1 MSIYKSAVN
10 KPVTTLMVFA
20 AVMVAGLYALYHLPI
35 DQFPEIEPPFVT
47 VMTTYSGANASE
59 IETNITELLE
69 DAFNSV
75 QGIKEIYS
83 TSSDNISV
91 ISMEFEWGANL
102 DEAVNDVR
110 SAIDMYYDFLPDGT
124 SRPSIFKLSTSMM
137 PILMYTVT
145 ADESYNG
152 LNKIL
157 EEQVV
162 NPLKRIDGIGSIN
175 VTGAPKRYV
184 YVDVDAKKMDA
195 AGLSL
200 EQVTNAI
207 AVNNMN
213 LPAGNVKM
221 GRETYQLRVEGE
233 FEFSE
238 EIRNLVVGV
247 FNNAPVF
254 IRDIAQVNDTVKD
267 LSLEERSNGAQ
278 AARLTITRQSG
289 ANSVAVCK
297 KVKKELEQLE
307 TNLPT
312 DIETHLVFDTSK
324 FISRSISN
332 LSSALFFALLFVVV
346 VVLFFVGRFRAT
358 LIIAL
363 TIPISLV
370 VAAIYLFATGSSL
383 NIISMSSLSIA
394 IGMVVDDAIVV
405 LENITKHIRRG
416 SNPREAAIYA
426 TNEVW
431 VSVIVTTLVIV
442 AVFMPLTMLG
452 GMTGIMFK
460 ELGWIVTI
468 TVCTS
473 TAAAISLTPM
483 LSSRLLK
490 SRDKDEKPRLYDR
503 TIGKMLDSMDDAY
516 ERLLRKALKHKVLI
530 LLVSIVIFI
539 LSLGLFRFIGTE
551 FMPSADQSRLSAS
564 IELQTGTRVEQTL
577 ETTSAIE
584 QYIMNNCPEVTLLSS
599 STGSIDEAGFAAMMS
614 NSGSHLINLNIRL
627 KDIDQRDRS
636 DIEIAEQIRTYLT
649 TLPEVINYTVSAGGL
664 GMGVMGGA
672 STVDVEILGYDID
685 KTNALAQDVK
695 ILCQNLEGA
704 RDITISRKDD
714 KAELQVVLDKEKLAL
729 HGLNSATVS
738 NFIRSRVYGATAG
751 YFREGGEEYDIV
763 VRLEE
768 QYRNSIT
775 DLEQLSISTATGT
788 MIKLSEIGE
797 IKEFWS
803 PPSIDRQRRER
814 IVKVSVTP
822 VGVSLGEMAASIQTV
837 MNGLEI
843 PQDVIIN
850 IGGDYEEQQESFAD
864 LGLLFLL
871 VIVLVYLVMASQF
884 ESYSRPFVI
893 MFSIPFAVTG
903 AALALW
909 ITGTDL
915 SMIAALG
922 LVLLVG
928 IVVKNGIVLV
938 DFINLMRDRGL
949 EVNEAI
955 AVSGKSRLRPV
966 LMTAATTILGMFPMA
981 LGIGEGSE
989 IWSPMGI
996 TIIGGMVVSTAI
1008 TMILIPVMYG
1018 LVARHGDR
1026 DKQEKARKQFVFMND

>member
-124 SRPSIFKLSTSMM
+124 SRPSIFKLSTNMM
-137 PILMYTVT
+137 PVLMYTVT
-145 ADESYNG
+145 ANESYNG

-267 LSLEERSNGAQ
+267 LSLEERSNGSQ
-278 AARLTITRQSG
+278 AARLSITRQSG
-289 ANSVAVCK
+289 ANSVEVCK
-297 KVKKELEQLE
+297 KVKKQLEQLE
-307 TNLPT
+307 KNLPT
-312 DIETHLVFDTSK
+312 DVKTHLIFDTSK
-324 FISRSISN
+324 FISSSISN
-332 LSSALFFALLFVVV
+332 LASALFFALLFVVV

-370 VAAIYLFATGSSL
+370 VAAIFLFATGSSL

-416 SNPREAAIYA
+416 SNPREASIYA

-473 TAAAISLTPM
+473 TVAAISLTPM

-490 SRDKDEKPRLYDR
+490 SREDEKPRWYDR
-503 TIGKMLDSMDDAY
+503 TIGKMLDRMDEAY
-516 ERLLRKALKHKVLI
+516 ENLLRKALRHKVLI
-530 LLVSIVIFI
+530 LVSSLAIFV

-551 FMPSADQSRLSAS
+551 FLPSADQSRLSAS
-564 IELQTGTRVEQTL
+564 IELQTGIRVEKTL

-584 QYIMNNCPEVTLLSS
+584 QYIMENCPEVTLLSS
-599 STGSIDEAGFAAMMS
+599 STGSLDEAGFAAMFS

-627 KDIDQRDRS
+627 KEINQRKRS
-636 DIEIAEQIRTYLT
+636 DTEIAEQIRSYLG
-649 TLPEVINYTVSAGGL
+649 TLPEVINYTVVAGGT
-664 GMGVMGGA
+664 GMGGGN
-672 STVDVEILGYDID
+672 STVDVEIMGYDFD
-685 KTNALAQDVK
+685 KTNALAQEVK
-695 ILCQNLEGA
+695 ALCQNLDGA
-704 RDITISRKDD
+704 RDISISRKDD
-714 KAELQVVLDKEKLAL
+714 KAELQVVLDKEKMAL

-738 NFIRSRVYGATAG
+738 NFIRNRVYGATAG

-768 QYRNSIT
+768 QYRNSIS
-775 DLEQLSISTATGT
+775 DLEQLSIPTAMGT
-788 MIKLSEIGE
+788 LIKLSEIGE
-797 IKEFWS
+797 IREFWS

-822 VGVSLGEMAASIQTV
+822 VGVSLGEMAASVQTLV
-837 MNGLEI
+837 NGMEI
-843 PQDVIIN
+843 PQGVMVN

-864 LGLLFLL
+864 LGLLFLA

-893 MFSIPFAVTG
+893 MFSVPFAITG
-903 AALALW
+903 ATLALW

-928 IVVKNGIVLV
+928 IIVKNGIVLV

-949 EVNEAI
+949 ELNEAI
-955 AVSGKSRLRPV
+955 AVAGKSRLKPV
-966 LMTAATTILGMFPMA
+966 LMTATTTILGMFPMA

-996 TIIGGMVVSTAI
+996 TIIGGMLVSTAI
-1008 TMILIPVMYG
+1008 TMVLIPVMYG

>member
-124 SRPSIFKLSTSMM
+124 SRPSIFKLSTNMM
-137 PILMYTVT
+137 PVLMYTVT
-145 ADESYNG
+145 ANESYNG

-221 GRETYQLRVEGE
+221 GRENYQLRVEGE

-267 LSLEERSNGAQ
+267 LSLEERSNGSQ
-278 AARLTITRQSG
+278 AARLSITRQSG
-289 ANSVAVCK
+289 ANSVEVCK
-297 KVKKELEQLE
+297 KVKKQLEQLE
-307 TNLPT
+307 KNLPT
-312 DIETHLVFDTSK
+312 DVKTHLIFDTSK
-324 FISRSISN
+324 FISSSISN
-332 LSSALFFALLFVVV
+332 LASALFFALLFVVV

-370 VAAIYLFATGSSL
+370 VAAIFLFATGSSL

-416 SNPREAAIYA
+416 SNPREASIYA

-473 TAAAISLTPM
+473 TVAAISLTPM

-490 SRDKDEKPRLYDR
+490 SREDEKPRWYDR
-503 TIGKMLDSMDDAY
+503 TIGKMLDRMDEAY
-516 ERLLRKALKHKVLI
+516 ENLLRKALRHKVLI
-530 LLVSIVIFI
+530 LVSSLAIFV

-551 FMPSADQSRLSAS
+551 FLPSADQSRLSAS
-564 IELQTGTRVEQTL
+564 IELQTGTRVEKTL

-584 QYIMNNCPEVTLLSS
+584 QYIMENCPEVTLLSS
-599 STGSIDEAGFAAMMS
+599 STGSLDEAGFAAMFS

-627 KDIDQRDRS
+627 KEINQRKRS
-636 DIEIAEQIRTYLT
+636 DTEIAEQIRSYLG
-649 TLPEVINYTVSAGGL
+649 TLPEVINYTVVAGGT
-664 GMGVMGGA
+664 GMGGGN
-672 STVDVEILGYDID
+672 STVDVEIMGYDFD
-685 KTNALAQDVK
+685 KTNALAQEVK
-695 ILCQNLEGA
+695 ALCQNLDGA
-704 RDITISRKDD
+704 RDISISRKDD
-714 KAELQVVLDKEKLAL
+714 KAELQVVLDKEKMAL

-738 NFIRSRVYGATAG
+738 NFIRNRVYGATAG

-768 QYRNSIT
+768 QYRNSIS
-775 DLEQLSISTATGT
+775 DLNQLSIPTAMGT
-788 MIKLSEIGE
+788 LIKLSEIGE
-797 IKEFWS
+797 IREFWS

-822 VGVSLGEMAASIQTV
+822 VGVSLGEMAASVQTLV
-837 MNGLEI
+837 NGMEI
-843 PQDVIIN
+843 PQGVMVN

-864 LGLLFLL
+864 LGLLFLA

-893 MFSIPFAVTG
+893 MFSVPFAITG

-949 EVNEAI
+949 ELNEAI
-955 AVSGKSRLRPV
+955 AVAGKSRLKPV
-966 LMTAATTILGMFPMA
+966 LMTATTTILGMFPMA

-996 TIIGGMVVSTAI
+996 TIIGGMLVSTAI
-1008 TMILIPVMYG
+1008 TMVLIPVMYG

>member
-124 SRPSIFKLSTSMM
+124 SRPSIFKLSTNMM
-137 PILMYTVT
+137 PVLMYTVT
-145 ADESYNG
+145 ANESYNG

-267 LSLEERSNGAQ
+267 LSLEERSNGSQ
-278 AARLTITRQSG
+278 AARLSITRQSG
-289 ANSVAVCK
+289 ANSVEVCK
-297 KVKKELEQLE
+297 KVKKQLDQLE
-307 TNLPT
+307 KNLPT
-312 DIETHLVFDTSK
+312 DVKTHLIFDTSK
-324 FISRSISN
+324 FISSSISN
-332 LSSALFFALLFVVV
+332 LASALFFALLFVVV

-370 VAAIYLFATGSSL
+370 VAAIFLFATGSSL

-416 SNPREAAIYA
+416 SNPREASIYA

-473 TAAAISLTPM
+473 TVAAISLTPM

-490 SRDKDEKPRLYDR
+490 SREDEKPRWYDR
-503 TIGKMLDSMDDAY
+503 TIGKMLDRMDEAY
-516 ERLLRKALKHKVLI
+516 ENLLRKALRHKVLI
-530 LLVSIVIFI
+530 LVSSLAIFV

-551 FMPSADQSRLSAS
+551 FLPSADQSRLSAS
-564 IELQTGTRVEQTL
+564 IELQTGTRVEKTL

-584 QYIMNNCPEVTLLSS
+584 QYIMENCPEVTLLSS
-599 STGSIDEAGFAAMMS
+599 STGSLDEAGFAAMFS

-627 KDIDQRDRS
+627 KEINQRKRS
-636 DIEIAEQIRTYLT
+636 DTEIAEQIRSYLG
-649 TLPEVINYTVSAGGL
+649 TLPEVINYTVVAGGT
-664 GMGVMGGA
+664 GMGGGN
-672 STVDVEILGYDID
+672 STVDVEIMGYDFD
-685 KTNALAQDVK
+685 KTNALAQEVK
-695 ILCQNLEGA
+695 ALCQNLDGA
-704 RDITISRKDD
+704 RDISISRKDD
-714 KAELQVVLDKEKLAL
+714 KAELQVVLDKEKMAL

-738 NFIRSRVYGATAG
+738 NFIRNRVYGATAG

-768 QYRNSIT
+768 EYRNSIS
-775 DLEQLSISTATGT
+775 DLEQLSIPTAMGT
-788 MIKLSEIGE
+788 LIKLSEIGE
-797 IKEFWS
+797 IREFWS

-822 VGVSLGEMAASIQTV
+822 VGVSLGEMAASVQTLV
-837 MNGLEI
+837 NGMEI
-843 PQDVIIN
+843 PQGVMVN

-864 LGLLFLL
+864 LGLLFLA

-893 MFSIPFAVTG
+893 MFSVPFAITG

-949 EVNEAI
+949 ELNEAI
-955 AVSGKSRLRPV
+955 AVAGKSRLKPV
-966 LMTAATTILGMFPMA
+966 LMTATTTILGMFPMA

-996 TIIGGMVVSTAI
+996 TIIGGMLVSTAI
-1008 TMILIPVMYG
+1008 TMVLIPVMYG

>member
-124 SRPSIFKLSTSMM
+124 SRPSIFKLSTNMM
-137 PILMYTVT
+137 PVLMYTVT
-145 ADESYNG
+145 ANESYNG

-267 LSLEERSNGAQ
+267 LSLEERSNGSQ
-278 AARLTITRQSG
+278 AARLSITRQSG
-289 ANSVAVCK
+289 ANSVEVCK
-297 KVKKELEQLE
+297 KVKKQLDQLE
-307 TNLPT
+307 KNLPT
-312 DIETHLVFDTSK
+312 DVKTHLIFDTSK
-324 FISRSISN
+324 FISSSISN
-332 LSSALFFALLFVVV
+332 LASALFFALLFVVV

-370 VAAIYLFATGSSL
+370 VAAIFLFATGSSL

-416 SNPREAAIYA
+416 SNPREASIYA

-473 TAAAISLTPM
+473 TVAAISLTPM

-490 SRDKDEKPRLYDR
+490 SREDEKPRWYDR
-503 TIGKMLDSMDDAY
+503 TIGKMLDRMDEAY
-516 ERLLRKALKHKVLI
+516 ENLLRKALRHKVLI
-530 LLVSIVIFI
+530 LVSSLAIFV

-551 FMPSADQSRLSAS
+551 FLPSADQSRLSAS
-564 IELQTGTRVEQTL
+564 IELQTGIRVEKTL

-584 QYIMNNCPEVTLLSS
+584 QYIMENCPEVTLLSS
-599 STGSIDEAGFAAMMS
+599 STGSLDEAGFAAMFS

-627 KDIDQRDRS
+627 KEINQRKRS
-636 DIEIAEQIRTYLT
+636 DTEIAEQIRSYLG
-649 TLPEVINYTVSAGGL
+649 TLPEVINYTVVAGGT
-664 GMGVMGGA
+664 GMGGGN
-672 STVDVEILGYDID
+672 STVDVEIMGYDFD
-685 KTNALAQDVK
+685 KTNALAQEVK
-695 ILCQNLEGA
+695 ALCQNLDGA
-704 RDITISRKDD
+704 RDISISRKDD
-714 KAELQVVLDKEKLAL
+714 KAELQVVLDKEKMAL

-738 NFIRSRVYGATAG
+738 NFIRNRVYGATAG

-768 QYRNSIT
+768 QYRNSIS
-775 DLEQLSISTATGT
+775 DLNQLSIPTAMGT
-788 MIKLSEIGE
+788 LIKLSEIGE
-797 IKEFWS
+797 IREFWS

-822 VGVSLGEMAASIQTV
+822 VGVSLGEMAASVQTLV
-837 MNGLEI
+837 NGMEI
-843 PQDVIIN
+843 PQGVMVN

-864 LGLLFLL
+864 LGLLFLA

-893 MFSIPFAVTG
+893 MFSVPFAITG
-903 AALALW
+903 ATLALW

-928 IVVKNGIVLV
+928 IIVKNGIVLV

-949 EVNEAI
+949 ELNEAI
-955 AVSGKSRLRPV
+955 AVAGKSRLKPV
-966 LMTAATTILGMFPMA
+966 LMTATTTILGMFPMA

-996 TIIGGMVVSTAI
+996 TIIGGMLVSTAI
-1008 TMILIPVMYG
+1008 TMVLIPVMYG

>member
-124 SRPSIFKLSTSMM
+124 SRPSIFKLSTNMM
-137 PILMYTVT
+137 PVLMYTVT
-145 ADESYNG
+145 ANESYNG

-267 LSLEERSNGAQ
+267 LSLEERSNGSQ
-278 AARLTITRQSG
+278 AARLSITRQSG
-289 ANSVAVCK
+289 ANSVEVCK
-297 KVKKELEQLE
+297 KVKKQLDQLE
-307 TNLPT
+307 KNLPT
-312 DIETHLVFDTSK
+312 DVKTHLIFDTSK
-324 FISRSISN
+324 FISSSISN
-332 LSSALFFALLFVVV
+332 LASALFFALLFVVV

-370 VAAIYLFATGSSL
+370 VAAIFLFATGSSL

-416 SNPREAAIYA
+416 SNPREASIYA

-473 TAAAISLTPM
+473 TVAAISLTPM

-490 SRDKDEKPRLYDR
+490 SREDEKPRWYDR
-503 TIGKMLDSMDDAY
+503 TIGKMLDRMDEAY
-516 ERLLRKALKHKVLI
+516 ENLLRKALRHKVLI
-530 LLVSIVIFI
+530 LVSSLAIFV

-551 FMPSADQSRLSAS
+551 FLPSADQSRLSAS
-564 IELQTGTRVEQTL
+564 IELQTGTRVEKTL

-584 QYIMNNCPEVTLLSS
+584 QYIMENCPEVTLLSS
-599 STGSIDEAGFAAMMS
+599 STGSLDEAGFAAMFS

-627 KDIDQRDRS
+627 KEINQRKRS
-636 DIEIAEQIRTYLT
+636 DTEIAEQIRSYLG
-649 TLPEVINYTVSAGGL
+649 TLPEVINYTVVAGGT
-664 GMGVMGGA
+664 GMGGGN
-672 STVDVEILGYDID
+672 STVDVEIMGYDFD
-685 KTNALAQDVK
+685 KTNALAQEVK
-695 ILCQNLEGA
+695 ALCQNLDGA
-704 RDITISRKDD
+704 RDISISRKDD
-714 KAELQVVLDKEKLAL
+714 KAELQVVLDKEKMAL

-738 NFIRSRVYGATAG
+738 NFIRNRVYGATAG

-768 QYRNSIT
+768 QYRNSIS
-775 DLEQLSISTATGT
+775 DLNQLSIPTAMGT
-788 MIKLSEIGE
+788 LIKLSEIGE
-797 IKEFWS
+797 IREFWS

-822 VGVSLGEMAASIQTV
+822 VGVSLGEMAASVQTLV
-837 MNGLEI
+837 NGMEI
-843 PQDVIIN
+843 PQGVMVN

-864 LGLLFLL
+864 LGLLFLA

-893 MFSIPFAVTG
+893 MFSVPFAITG

-928 IVVKNGIVLV
+928 IIVKNGIVLV

-949 EVNEAI
+949 ELNEAI
-955 AVSGKSRLRPV
+955 AVAGKSRLKPV
-966 LMTAATTILGMFPMA
+966 LMTATTTILGMFPMA

-996 TIIGGMVVSTAI
+996 TIIGGMLVSTAI
-1008 TMILIPVMYG
+1008 TMVLIPVMYG

>member
-1 MSIYKSAVN
+1 MSIYKSTVN

-124 SRPSIFKLSTSMM
+124 SRPSIFKLSTNMM
-137 PILMYTVT
+137 PVLMYTVT

-267 LSLEERSNGAQ
+267 LSLEERSNGSQ
-278 AARLTITRQSG
+278 AARLSITRQSG
-289 ANSVAVCK
+289 ANSVEVCK
-297 KVKKELEQLE
+297 KVKKQLEQLE
-307 TNLPT
+307 KNLPT
-312 DIETHLVFDTSK
+312 DVKTHLIFDTSK
-324 FISRSISN
+324 FISSSISN
-332 LSSALFFALLFVVV
+332 LASALFFALLFVVV

-370 VAAIYLFATGSSL
+370 VAAIFLFATGSSL

-416 SNPREAAIYA
+416 SNPREASIYA

-473 TAAAISLTPM
+473 TVAAISLTPM

-490 SRDKDEKPRLYDR
+490 SREDEKPRWYDR
-503 TIGKMLDSMDDAY
+503 TIGKMLDRMDEAY
-516 ERLLRKALKHKVLI
+516 ENLLRKALRHKVLI
-530 LLVSIVIFI
+530 LVSSLAIFV

-551 FMPSADQSRLSAS
+551 FLPSADQSRLSAS
-564 IELQTGTRVEQTL
+564 IELQTGTRVEKTL

-584 QYIMNNCPEVTLLSS
+584 QYIMENCPEVTLLSS
-599 STGSIDEAGFAAMMS
+599 STGSLDEAGFAAMFS

-627 KDIDQRDRS
+627 KEINQRKRS
-636 DIEIAEQIRTYLT
+636 DTEIAEQIRSYLG
-649 TLPEVINYTVSAGGL
+649 TLPEVINYTVVAGGT
-664 GMGVMGGA
+664 GMGGGN
-672 STVDVEILGYDID
+672 STVDVEIMGYDFD
-685 KTNALAQDVK
+685 KTNALAQEVK
-695 ILCQNLEGA
+695 ALCQNLDGA
-704 RDITISRKDD
+704 RDISISRKDD
-714 KAELQVVLDKEKLAL
+714 KAELQVVLDKEKMAL

-738 NFIRSRVYGATAG
+738 NFIRNRVYGATAG

-768 QYRNSIT
+768 QYRNSIS
-775 DLEQLSISTATGT
+775 DLNQLSIPTAMGT
-788 MIKLSEIGE
+788 LIKLSEIGE
-797 IKEFWS
+797 IREFWS

-822 VGVSLGEMAASIQTV
+822 VGVSLGEMAASVQTLV
-837 MNGLEI
+837 NGMEI
-843 PQDVIIN
+843 PQGVMVN

-864 LGLLFLL
+864 LGLLFLA

-893 MFSIPFAVTG
+893 MFSVPFAITG

-949 EVNEAI
+949 ELNEAI
-955 AVSGKSRLRPV
+955 AVAGKSRLKPV
-966 LMTAATTILGMFPMA
+966 LMTATTTILGMFPMA

-996 TIIGGMVVSTAI
+996 TIIGGMLVSTAI
-1008 TMILIPVMYG
+1008 TMVLIPVMYG

>member
-124 SRPSIFKLSTSMM
+124 SRPSIFKLSTNMM
-137 PILMYTVT
+137 PVLMYTVT

-221 GRETYQLRVEGE
+221 GRENYQLRVEGE

-267 LSLEERSNGAQ
+267 LSLEERSNGSQ
-278 AARLTITRQSG
+278 AARLSITRQSG
-289 ANSVAVCK
+289 ANSVEVCK
-297 KVKKELEQLE
+297 KVKKQLEQLE
-307 TNLPT
+307 KNLPT
-312 DIETHLVFDTSK
+312 DVKTHLIFDTSK
-324 FISRSISN
+324 FISSSISN
-332 LSSALFFALLFVVV
+332 LASALFFALLFVVV

-370 VAAIYLFATGSSL
+370 VAAIFLFATGSSL

-416 SNPREAAIYA
+416 SNPREASIYA

-473 TAAAISLTPM
+473 TVAAISLTPM

-490 SRDKDEKPRLYDR
+490 SREDEKPRWYDR
-503 TIGKMLDSMDDAY
+503 TIGKMLDRMDEAY
-516 ERLLRKALKHKVLI
+516 ENLLRKALRHKVLI
-530 LLVSIVIFI
+530 LVSSLAIFV

-551 FMPSADQSRLSAS
+551 FLPSADQSRLSAS
-564 IELQTGTRVEQTL
+564 IELQTGTRVEKTL

-584 QYIMNNCPEVTLLSS
+584 QYIMENCPEVTLLSS
-599 STGSIDEAGFAAMMS
+599 STGSLDEAGFAAMFS

-627 KDIDQRDRS
+627 KEINQRKRS
-636 DIEIAEQIRTYLT
+636 DTEIAEQIRSYLG
-649 TLPEVINYTVSAGGL
+649 TLPEVINYTVVAGGT
-664 GMGVMGGA
+664 GMGGGN
-672 STVDVEILGYDID
+672 STVDVEIMGYDFD
-685 KTNALAQDVK
+685 KTNALAQEVK
-695 ILCQNLEGA
+695 ALCQNLDGA
-704 RDITISRKDD
+704 RDISISRKDD
-714 KAELQVVLDKEKLAL
+714 KAELQVVLDKEKMAL

-738 NFIRSRVYGATAG
+738 NFIRNRVYGATAG

-768 QYRNSIT
+768 EYRNSIS
-775 DLEQLSISTATGT
+775 DLEQLSIPTAMGT
-788 MIKLSEIGE
+788 LIKLGEIGE

-822 VGVSLGEMAASIQTV
+822 VGVSLGEMAASVQTLV
-837 MNGLEI
+837 NGMEI
-843 PQDVIIN
+843 PQGVMVN

-864 LGLLFLL
+864 LGLLFLA

-893 MFSIPFAVTG
+893 MFSVPFAITG

-949 EVNEAI
+949 ELNEAI
-955 AVSGKSRLRPV
+955 AVAGKSRLKPV
-966 LMTAATTILGMFPMA
+966 LMTATTTILGMFPMA

-996 TIIGGMVVSTAI
+996 TIIGGMLVSTAI
-1008 TMILIPVMYG
+1008 TMVLIPVMYG

>member
-69 DAFNSV
+69 DALNSV

-124 SRPSIFKLSTSMM
+124 SRPSIFKLSTNMM
-137 PILMYTVT
+137 PVLMYTVT
-145 ADESYNG
+145 ANESYNG

-267 LSLEERSNGAQ
+267 LSLEERSNGSQ
-278 AARLTITRQSG
+278 AARLSITRQSG
-289 ANSVAVCK
+289 ANSVEVCK
-297 KVKKELEQLE
+297 KVKKQLDQLE
-307 TNLPT
+307 KNLPT
-312 DIETHLVFDTSK
+312 DVKTHLIFDTSK
-324 FISRSISN
+324 FISSSISN
-332 LSSALFFALLFVVV
+332 LASALFFALLFVVV

-370 VAAIYLFATGSSL
+370 VAAIFLFATGSSL

-416 SNPREAAIYA
+416 SNPREASIYA

-473 TAAAISLTPM
+473 TVAAISLTPM

-490 SRDKDEKPRLYDR
+490 SREDEKPRWYDR
-503 TIGKMLDSMDDAY
+503 TIGKMLDRMDEAY
-516 ERLLRKALKHKVLI
+516 ENLLRKALRHKVLI
-530 LLVSIVIFI
+530 LVSSLAIFV

-551 FMPSADQSRLSAS
+551 FLPSADQSRLSAS
-564 IELQTGTRVEQTL
+564 IELQTGTRVEKTL

-584 QYIMNNCPEVTLLSS
+584 QYIMENCPEVTLLSS
-599 STGSIDEAGFAAMMS
+599 STGSLDEAGFAAMFS

-627 KDIDQRDRS
+627 KEINQRKRS
-636 DIEIAEQIRTYLT
+636 DTEIAEQIRSYLG
-649 TLPEVINYTVSAGGL
+649 TLPEVINYTVVAGGT
-664 GMGVMGGA
+664 GMGGGN
-672 STVDVEILGYDID
+672 STVDVEIMGYDFD
-685 KTNALAQDVK
+685 KTNALAQEVK
-695 ILCQNLEGA
+695 ALCQNLDGA
-704 RDITISRKDD
+704 RDISISRKDD
-714 KAELQVVLDKEKLAL
+714 KAELQVVLDKEKMAL

-738 NFIRSRVYGATAG
+738 NFIRNRVYGATAG

-768 QYRNSIT
+768 EYRNSIS
-775 DLEQLSISTATGT
+775 DLEQLSIPTAMGT
-788 MIKLSEIGE
+788 LIKLGEIGE

-822 VGVSLGEMAASIQTV
+822 VGVSLGEMAASVQTLV
-837 MNGLEI
+837 NGMEI
-843 PQDVIIN
+843 PQGVMVN

-864 LGLLFLL
+864 LGLLFLA

-893 MFSIPFAVTG
+893 MFSVPFAITG

-949 EVNEAI
+949 ELNEAI
-955 AVSGKSRLRPV
+955 AVAGKSRLKPV
-966 LMTAATTILGMFPMA
+966 LMTATTTILGMFPMA

-996 TIIGGMVVSTAI
+996 TIIGGMLVSTAI
-1008 TMILIPVMYG
+1008 TMVLIPVMYG

>member
-124 SRPSIFKLSTSMM
+124 SRPSIFKLSTNMM
-137 PILMYTVT
+137 PVLMYTVT
-145 ADESYNG
+145 ANESYNG

-267 LSLEERSNGAQ
+267 LSLEERSNGSQ
-278 AARLTITRQSG
+278 AARLSITRQSG
-289 ANSVAVCK
+289 ANSVEVCK
-297 KVKKELEQLE
+297 KVKKQLDQLE
-307 TNLPT
+307 KNLPT
-312 DIETHLVFDTSK
+312 DVKTHLIFDTSK
-324 FISRSISN
+324 FISSSISN
-332 LSSALFFALLFVVV
+332 LASALFFALLFVVV

-370 VAAIYLFATGSSL
+370 VAAIFLFATGSSL

-416 SNPREAAIYA
+416 SNPREASIYA

-473 TAAAISLTPM
+473 TVAAISLTPM

-490 SRDKDEKPRLYDR
+490 SREDEKPRWYDR
-503 TIGKMLDSMDDAY
+503 TIGKMLDRMDEAY
-516 ERLLRKALKHKVLI
+516 ENLLRKALRHKVLI
-530 LLVSIVIFI
+530 LVSSLAIFV

-551 FMPSADQSRLSAS
+551 FLPSADQSRLSAS
-564 IELQTGTRVEQTL
+564 IELQTGTRVEKTL

-584 QYIMNNCPEVTLLSS
+584 QYIMENCPEVTLLSS
-599 STGSIDEAGFAAMMS
+599 STGSLDEAGFAAMFS

-627 KDIDQRDRS
+627 KEINQRKRS
-636 DIEIAEQIRTYLT
+636 DTEIAEQIRSYLG
-649 TLPEVINYTVSAGGL
+649 TLPEVINYTVVAGGT
-664 GMGVMGGA
+664 GMGGGN
-672 STVDVEILGYDID
+672 STVDVEIMGYDFD
-685 KTNALAQDVK
+685 KTNALAQEVK
-695 ILCQNLEGA
+695 ALCQNLDGA
-704 RDITISRKDD
+704 RDISISRKDD
-714 KAELQVVLDKEKLAL
+714 KAELQVVLDKEKMAL

-738 NFIRSRVYGATAG
+738 NFIRNRVYGATAG

-768 QYRNSIT
+768 EYRNSIS
-775 DLEQLSISTATGT
+775 DLEQLSIPTAMGT
-788 MIKLSEIGE
+788 LIKLGEIGE

-822 VGVSLGEMAASIQTV
+822 VGVSLGEMAASVQTLV
-837 MNGLEI
+837 NGMEI
-843 PQDVIIN
+843 PQGVMVN

-864 LGLLFLL
+864 LGLLFLA

-893 MFSIPFAVTG
+893 MFSVPFAITG
-903 AALALW
+903 ATLALW

-949 EVNEAI
+949 ELNEAI
-955 AVSGKSRLRPV
+955 AVAGKSRLKPV
-966 LMTAATTILGMFPMA
+966 LMTATTTILGMFPMA

-996 TIIGGMVVSTAI
+996 TIIGGMLVSTAI
-1008 TMILIPVMYG
+1008 TMVLIPVMYG

>member
-1 MSIYKSAVN
+1 
-10 KPVTTLMVFA
+10 
-20 AVMVAGLYALYHLPI
+20 
-35 DQFPEIEPPFVT
+35 
-47 VMTTYSGANASE
+47 
-59 IETNITELLE
+59 
-69 DAFNSV
+69 
-75 QGIKEIYS
+75 
-83 TSSDNISV
+83 
-91 ISMEFEWGANL
+91 
-102 DEAVNDVR
+102 
-110 SAIDMYYDFLPDGT
+110 
-124 SRPSIFKLSTSMM
+124 
-137 PILMYTVT
+137 
-145 ADESYNG
+145 
-152 LNKIL
+152 
-157 EEQVV
+157 VV

-221 GRETYQLRVEGE
+221 GRENYQLRVEGE

-267 LSLEERSNGAQ
+267 LSLEERSNGSQ
-278 AARLTITRQSG
+278 AARLSITRQSG
-289 ANSVAVCK
+289 ANSVEVCK
-297 KVKKELEQLE
+297 KVKKQLEQLE
-307 TNLPT
+307 KNLPT
-312 DIETHLVFDTSK
+312 DVKTHLIFDTSK
-324 FISRSISN
+324 FISSSISN
-332 LSSALFFALLFVVV
+332 LASALFFALLFVVV

-370 VAAIYLFATGSSL
+370 VAAIFLFATGSSL

-416 SNPREAAIYA
+416 SNPREASIYA

-473 TAAAISLTPM
+473 TVAAISLTPM

-490 SRDKDEKPRLYDR
+490 SREDEKPRWYDR
-503 TIGKMLDSMDDAY
+503 TIGKMLDRMDEAY
-516 ERLLRKALKHKVLI
+516 ENLLRKALRHKVLI
-530 LLVSIVIFI
+530 LVSSLAIFV

-551 FMPSADQSRLSAS
+551 FLPSADQSRLSAS
-564 IELQTGTRVEQTL
+564 IELQTGTRVEKTL

-584 QYIMNNCPEVTLLSS
+584 QYIMENCPEVTLLSS
-599 STGSIDEAGFAAMMS
+599 STGSLDEAGFAAMFS

-627 KDIDQRDRS
+627 KEINQRKRS
-636 DIEIAEQIRTYLT
+636 DTEIAEQIRSYLG
-649 TLPEVINYTVSAGGL
+649 TLPEVINYTVVAGGT
-664 GMGVMGGA
+664 GMGGGN
-672 STVDVEILGYDID
+672 STVDVEIMGYDFD
-685 KTNALAQDVK
+685 KTNALAQEVK
-695 ILCQNLEGA
+695 ALCQNLDGA
-704 RDITISRKDD
+704 RDISISRKDD
-714 KAELQVVLDKEKLAL
+714 KAELQVVLDKEKMAL

-738 NFIRSRVYGATAG
+738 NFIRNRVYGATAG

-768 QYRNSIT
+768 EYRNSIS
-775 DLEQLSISTATGT
+775 DLEQLSIPTAMGT
-788 MIKLSEIGE
+788 LIKLGEIGE

-822 VGVSLGEMAASIQTV
+822 FGVSLGEMAASVQTLV
-837 MNGLEI
+837 NGMEI
-843 PQDVIIN
+843 PQGVMVN

-864 LGLLFLL
+864 LGLLFLA

-893 MFSIPFAVTG
+893 MFSVPFAITG

-949 EVNEAI
+949 ELNEAI
-955 AVSGKSRLRPV
+955 AVAGKSRLKPV
-966 LMTAATTILGMFPMA
+966 LMTATTTILGMFPMA

-996 TIIGGMVVSTAI
+996 TIIGGMLVSTAI
-1008 TMILIPVMYG
+1008 TMVLIPVMYG

>member
-124 SRPSIFKLSTSMM
+124 SRPSIFKLSTNMM
-137 PILMYTVT
+137 PVLMYTVT
-145 ADESYNG
+145 ANESYNG

-247 FNNAPVF
+247 FNNSPVF

-267 LSLEERSNGAQ
+267 LSLEERSNGSQ
-278 AARLTITRQSG
+278 AARLSITRQSG
-289 ANSVAVCK
+289 ANSVEVCK
-297 KVKKELEQLE
+297 KVKKQLDQLE
-307 TNLPT
+307 KNLPT
-312 DIETHLVFDTSK
+312 DVKTHLIFDTSK
-324 FISRSISN
+324 FISSSISN
-332 LSSALFFALLFVVV
+332 LASALFFALLFVVV

-370 VAAIYLFATGSSL
+370 VAAIFLFATGSSL

-416 SNPREAAIYA
+416 SNPREASIYA

-473 TAAAISLTPM
+473 TVAAISLTPM

-490 SRDKDEKPRLYDR
+490 SREDEKPRWYDR
-503 TIGKMLDSMDDAY
+503 TIGKMLDRMDEAY
-516 ERLLRKALKHKVLI
+516 ENLLRKALRHKVLI
-530 LLVSIVIFI
+530 LVSSLAIFV

-551 FMPSADQSRLSAS
+551 FLPSADQSRLSAS
-564 IELQTGTRVEQTL
+564 IELQTGTRVEKTL

-584 QYIMNNCPEVTLLSS
+584 QYIMENCPEVTLLSS
-599 STGSIDEAGFAAMMS
+599 STGSLDEAGFAAMFS

-627 KDIDQRDRS
+627 KEINQRKRS
-636 DIEIAEQIRTYLT
+636 DTEIAEQIRSYLG
-649 TLPEVINYTVSAGGL
+649 TLPEVINYTVVAGGT
-664 GMGVMGGA
+664 GMGGGN
-672 STVDVEILGYDID
+672 STVDVEIMGYDFD
-685 KTNALAQDVK
+685 KTNALAQEVK
-695 ILCQNLEGA
+695 ALCQNLDGA
-704 RDITISRKDD
+704 RDISISRKDD
-714 KAELQVVLDKEKLAL
+714 KAELQVVLDKEKMAL

-738 NFIRSRVYGATAG
+738 NFIRNRVYGATAG

-768 QYRNSIT
+768 EYRNSIS
-775 DLEQLSISTATGT
+775 DLEQLSIPTAMGT
-788 MIKLSEIGE
+788 LIKLGEIGE

-822 VGVSLGEMAASIQTV
+822 VGVSLGEMAASVQTLV
-837 MNGLEI
+837 NGMEI
-843 PQDVIIN
+843 PQGVMVN

-864 LGLLFLL
+864 LGLLFLA

-893 MFSIPFAVTG
+893 MFSVPFAITG

-949 EVNEAI
+949 ELNEAI
-955 AVSGKSRLRPV
+955 AVAGKSRLKPV
-966 LMTAATTILGMFPMA
+966 LMTATTTILGMFPMA

-996 TIIGGMVVSTAI
+996 TIIGGMLVSTAI
-1008 TMILIPVMYG
+1008 TMVLIPVMYG

>member
-91 ISMEFEWGANL
+91 ISMEFEWGGNL

-124 SRPSIFKLSTSMM
+124 SRPSIFKLSTNMM
-137 PILMYTVT
+137 PVLMYTVT
-145 ADESYNG
+145 ANESYNG

-221 GRETYQLRVEGE
+221 GRENYQLRVEGE

-267 LSLEERSNGAQ
+267 LSLEERSNGSQ
-278 AARLTITRQSG
+278 AARLSITRQSG
-289 ANSVAVCK
+289 ANSVEVCK
-297 KVKKELEQLE
+297 KVKKQLDQLE
-307 TNLPT
+307 KNLPT
-312 DIETHLVFDTSK
+312 DVKTHLIFDTSK
-324 FISRSISN
+324 FISSSISN
-332 LSSALFFALLFVVV
+332 LASALFFALLFVVV

-370 VAAIYLFATGSSL
+370 VAAIFLFATGSSL

-416 SNPREAAIYA
+416 SNPREASIYA

-473 TAAAISLTPM
+473 TVAAISLTPM

-490 SRDKDEKPRLYDR
+490 SREDEKPRWYDR
-503 TIGKMLDSMDDAY
+503 TIGKMLDRMDEAY
-516 ERLLRKALKHKVLI
+516 ENLLRKALRHKVLI
-530 LLVSIVIFI
+530 LVSSLAIFV

-551 FMPSADQSRLSAS
+551 FLPSADQSRLSAS
-564 IELQTGTRVEQTL
+564 IELQTGTRVEKTL

-584 QYIMNNCPEVTLLSS
+584 QYIMENCPEVTLLSS
-599 STGSIDEAGFAAMMS
+599 STGSLDEAGFAAMFS

-627 KDIDQRDRS
+627 KEINQRKRS
-636 DIEIAEQIRTYLT
+636 DTEIAEQIRSYLG
-649 TLPEVINYTVSAGGL
+649 TLPEVINYTVVAGGT
-664 GMGVMGGA
+664 GMGGGN
-672 STVDVEILGYDID
+672 STVDVEIMGYDFD
-685 KTNALAQDVK
+685 KTNALAQEVK
-695 ILCQNLEGA
+695 ALCQNLDGA
-704 RDITISRKDD
+704 RDISISRKDD
-714 KAELQVVLDKEKLAL
+714 KAELQVVLDKEKMAL

-738 NFIRSRVYGATAG
+738 NFIRNRVYGATAG

-768 QYRNSIT
+768 EYRNSIS
-775 DLEQLSISTATGT
+775 DLEQLSIPTAMGT
-788 MIKLSEIGE
+788 LIKLGEIGE

-822 VGVSLGEMAASIQTV
+822 VGVSLGEMAASVQTLV
-837 MNGLEI
+837 NGMEI
-843 PQDVIIN
+843 PQGVMVN

-864 LGLLFLL
+864 LGLLFLA

-893 MFSIPFAVTG
+893 MFSVPFAITG

-949 EVNEAI
+949 ELNEAI
-955 AVSGKSRLRPV
+955 AVAGKSRLKPV
-966 LMTAATTILGMFPMA
+966 LMTATTTILGMFPMA

-996 TIIGGMVVSTAI
+996 TIIGGMLVSTAI
-1008 TMILIPVMYG
+1008 TMVLIPVMYG

>member
-1 MSIYKSAVN
+1 
-10 KPVTTLMVFA
+10 
-20 AVMVAGLYALYHLPI
+20 
-35 DQFPEIEPPFVT
+35 
-47 VMTTYSGANASE
+47 
-59 IETNITELLE
+59 
-69 DAFNSV
+69 
-75 QGIKEIYS
+75 
-83 TSSDNISV
+83 
-91 ISMEFEWGANL
+91 
-102 DEAVNDVR
+102 
-110 SAIDMYYDFLPDGT
+110 
-124 SRPSIFKLSTSMM
+124 
-137 PILMYTVT
+137 
-145 ADESYNG
+145 
-152 LNKIL
+152 
-157 EEQVV
+157 
-162 NPLKRIDGIGSIN
+162 
-175 VTGAPKRYV
+175 
-184 YVDVDAKKMDA
+184 
-195 AGLSL
+195 
-200 EQVTNAI
+200 
-207 AVNNMN
+207 
-213 LPAGNVKM
+213 
-221 GRETYQLRVEGE
+221 
-233 FEFSE
+233 
-238 EIRNLVVGV
+238 
-247 FNNAPVF
+247 
-254 IRDIAQVNDTVKD
+254 
-267 LSLEERSNGAQ
+267 
-278 AARLTITRQSG
+278 
-289 ANSVAVCK
+289 ANSVEVCK
-297 KVKKELEQLE
+297 KVKKQLDQLE
-307 TNLPT
+307 KNLPT
-312 DIETHLVFDTSK
+312 DVKTHLIFDTSK
-324 FISRSISN
+324 FITSSISN
-332 LSSALFFALLFVVV
+332 LASALFFALLFVVV

-370 VAAIYLFATGSSL
+370 VAAIFLFATGSSL

-416 SNPREAAIYA
+416 SSPREASIYA

-473 TAAAISLTPM
+473 TVAAISLTPM

-490 SRDKDEKPRLYDR
+490 SREDEKPRWYDR
-503 TIGKMLDSMDDAY
+503 TIGKMLDRMDEAY
-516 ERLLRKALKHKVLI
+516 ENLLRKALRHKVLI
-530 LLVSIVIFI
+530 LVSSLAIFV

-551 FMPSADQSRLSAS
+551 FLPSADQSRLSAS
-564 IELQTGTRVEQTL
+564 IELQTGTRVEKTL

-584 QYIMNNCPEVTLLSS
+584 QYIMENCPEVTLLSS
-599 STGSIDEAGFAAMMS
+599 STGSLDEAGFAAMFS

-627 KDIDQRDRS
+627 KEINQRKRS
-636 DIEIAEQIRTYLT
+636 DTEIAEQIRSYLG
-649 TLPEVINYTVSAGGL
+649 TLPEVINYTVVAGGT
-664 GMGVMGGA
+664 GMGGGN
-672 STVDVEILGYDID
+672 STVDVEIMGYDFD
-685 KTNALAQDVK
+685 KTNALAQEVK
-695 ILCQNLEGA
+695 ALCQNLDGA
-704 RDITISRKDD
+704 RDISISRKDD
-714 KAELQVVLDKEKLAL
+714 KAELQVVLDKEKMAL

-738 NFIRSRVYGATAG
+738 NFIRNRVYGATAG

-768 QYRNSIT
+768 QYRNSIS
-775 DLEQLSISTATGT
+775 DLNQLSIPTAMGT
-788 MIKLSEIGE
+788 LIKLSEIGE
-797 IKEFWS
+797 IREFWS

-822 VGVSLGEMAASIQTV
+822 VGVSLGEMAASVQTLV
-837 MNGLEI
+837 NGMEI
-843 PQDVIIN
+843 PQGVMVN

-864 LGLLFLL
+864 LGLLFLA

-893 MFSIPFAVTG
+893 MFSVPFAITG

-949 EVNEAI
+949 ELNEAI
-955 AVSGKSRLRPV
+955 AVAGKSRLKPV
-966 LMTAATTILGMFPMA
+966 LMTATTTILGMFPMA

-996 TIIGGMVVSTAI
+996 TIIGGMLVSTAI
-1008 TMILIPVMYG
+1008 TMVLIPVMYG

>member
-124 SRPSIFKLSTSMM
+124 SRPSIFKLSTNMM
-137 PILMYTVT
+137 PVLMYTVT

-267 LSLEERSNGAQ
+267 LSLEERSNGSQ
-278 AARLTITRQSG
+278 AARLSITRQSG
-289 ANSVAVCK
+289 ANSVEVCK
-297 KVKKELEQLE
+297 KVKKQLEQLE
-307 TNLPT
+307 KNLPT
-312 DIETHLVFDTSK
+312 DVKTHLIFDTSK
-324 FISRSISN
+324 FISSSISN
-332 LSSALFFALLFVVV
+332 LASALFFALLFVVV

-370 VAAIYLFATGSSL
+370 VAAIFLFATGSSL

-416 SNPREAAIYA
+416 SNPREASIYA

-473 TAAAISLTPM
+473 TVAAISLTPM

-490 SRDKDEKPRLYDR
+490 SREDEKPRWYDR
-503 TIGKMLDSMDDAY
+503 TIGKMLDRMDEAY
-516 ERLLRKALKHKVLI
+516 ENLLRKALRHKVLI
-530 LLVSIVIFI
+530 LVSSLAIFV

-551 FMPSADQSRLSAS
+551 FLPSADQSRLSAS
-564 IELQTGTRVEQTL
+564 IELQTGTRVEKTL

-584 QYIMNNCPEVTLLSS
+584 QYIMENCPEVTLLSS
-599 STGSIDEAGFAAMMS
+599 STGSLDEAGFAAMFS

-627 KDIDQRDRS
+627 KEINQRKRS
-636 DIEIAEQIRTYLT
+636 DTEIAEQIRSYLG
-649 TLPEVINYTVSAGGL
+649 TLPEVINYTVVAGGT
-664 GMGVMGGA
+664 GMGGGN
-672 STVDVEILGYDID
+672 STVDVEIMGYDFD
-685 KTNALAQDVK
+685 KTNALAQEVK
-695 ILCQNLEGA
+695 ALCQNLDGA
-704 RDITISRKDD
+704 RDISISRKDD
-714 KAELQVVLDKEKLAL
+714 KAELQVVLDKEKMAL

-738 NFIRSRVYGATAG
+738 NFIRNRVYGATAG

-768 QYRNSIT
+768 QYRNSIS
-775 DLEQLSISTATGT
+775 DLNQLSIPTAMGT
-788 MIKLSEIGE
+788 LIKLSEIGE
-797 IKEFWS
+797 IREFWS

-822 VGVSLGEMAASIQTV
+822 VGVSLGEMAASVQTLV
-837 MNGLEI
+837 NGMEI
-843 PQDVIIN
+843 PQGVMVN

-864 LGLLFLL
+864 LGLLFLA

-893 MFSIPFAVTG
+893 MFSVPFAITG

-949 EVNEAI
+949 ELNEAI
-955 AVSGKSRLRPV
+955 AVAGKSRLKPV
-966 LMTAATTILGMFPMA
+966 LMTATTTILGMFPMA

-996 TIIGGMVVSTAI
+996 TIIGGMLVSTAI
-1008 TMILIPVMYG
+1008 TMVLIPVMYG

>member
-1 MSIYKSAVN
+1 MSIYKSTVN

-124 SRPSIFKLSTSMM
+124 SRPSIFKLSTNMM
-137 PILMYTVT
+137 PVLMYTVT

-267 LSLEERSNGAQ
+267 LSLEERSNGSQ
-278 AARLTITRQSG
+278 AARLYITRQSG
-289 ANSVAVCK
+289 ANSVEVCK
-297 KVKKELEQLE
+297 KVKKQLEQLE
-307 TNLPT
+307 KNLPT
-312 DIETHLVFDTSK
+312 DVKTHLIFDTSK
-324 FISRSISN
+324 FISSSISN
-332 LSSALFFALLFVVV
+332 LASALFFALLFVVV

-370 VAAIYLFATGSSL
+370 VAAIFLFATGSSL

-416 SNPREAAIYA
+416 SNPREASIYA

-473 TAAAISLTPM
+473 TVAAISLTPM

-490 SRDKDEKPRLYDR
+490 SREDEKPRWYDR
-503 TIGKMLDSMDDAY
+503 TIGKMLDRMDEAY
-516 ERLLRKALKHKVLI
+516 ENLLRKALRHKVLI
-530 LLVSIVIFI
+530 LVSSLAIFV

-551 FMPSADQSRLSAS
+551 FLPSADQSRLSAS
-564 IELQTGTRVEQTL
+564 IELQTGTRVEKTL

-584 QYIMNNCPEVTLLSS
+584 QYIMENCPEVTLLSS
-599 STGSIDEAGFAAMMS
+599 STGSLDEAGFAAMFS

-627 KDIDQRDRS
+627 KEINQRKRS
-636 DIEIAEQIRTYLT
+636 DTEIAEQIRSYLG
-649 TLPEVINYTVSAGGL
+649 TLPEVINYTVVAGGT
-664 GMGVMGGA
+664 GMGGGN
-672 STVDVEILGYDID
+672 STVDVEIMGYDFD
-685 KTNALAQDVK
+685 KTNALAQEVK
-695 ILCQNLEGA
+695 ALCQNLDGA
-704 RDITISRKDD
+704 RDISISRKDD
-714 KAELQVVLDKEKLAL
+714 KAELQVVLDKEKMAL

-738 NFIRSRVYGATAG
+738 NFIRNRVYGATAG

-768 QYRNSIT
+768 QYRNSIS
-775 DLEQLSISTATGT
+775 DLNQLSIPTAMGT
-788 MIKLSEIGE
+788 LIKLSEIGE
-797 IKEFWS
+797 IREFWS

-822 VGVSLGEMAASIQTV
+822 VGVSLGEMAASVQTLV
-837 MNGLEI
+837 NGMEI
-843 PQDVIIN
+843 PQGVMVN

-864 LGLLFLL
+864 LGLLFLA

-893 MFSIPFAVTG
+893 MFSVPFAITG
-903 AALALW
+903 ATLALW

-949 EVNEAI
+949 ELNEAI
-955 AVSGKSRLRPV
+955 AVAGKSRLKPV
-966 LMTAATTILGMFPMA
+966 LMTATTTILGMFPMA

-996 TIIGGMVVSTAI
+996 TIIGGMLVSTAI
-1008 TMILIPVMYG
+1008 TMVLIPVMYG